1 MDTWSPFLAALF
13 SLIVF
18 QLLDQDHTVPRWHE
32 PAALAIGLVLAFSV
46 TRLIRLVRPGRRK
59 GLYPERP

>member
-1 MDTWSPFLAALF
+1 MDTLSPFLAALF

-18 QLLDQDHTVPRWHE
+18 QLLDQAHTVPRWHE
-32 PAALAIGLVLAFSV
+32 PTALVIGLVLAFFV
-46 TRLIRLVRPGRRK
+46 ARLIRFARARRRK